1 MDESEIGLAILN
13 GSADAVIASDREG
26 RIIAWNPG
34 AERIFGFSRDE
45 AMAQSLDI
53 IIPEPQRARHW
64 EGYDQV
70 MATGESRYSTGALLS
85 VPALRKDGQRISVQ
99 FTIVPIMDGAGQMR
113 AMVAVLR
120 DQTAQFEEM
129 KALRRRA
136 ATATAPAGA

>member
-1 MDESEIGLAILN
+1 MMDESEVGLAILH
-13 GSADAVIASDREG
+13 GAADAVVASDREG
-26 RIIAWNPG
+26 RIIAWNRG
-34 AERIFGFSRDE
+34 AERIFGFTRAE
-45 AMAQSLDI
+45 AMMQSLDI
-53 IIPEPQRARHW
+53 IIPEPLRARHW
-64 EGYDQV
+64 EGYHQV

-99 FTIVPIMDGAGQMR
+99 FTIVPVTDGAGRMR

-136 ATATAPAGA
+136 GMVPAGA